1 MLQNKPNGSDTAIMS
16 LLPVNASSLLDDN
29 LTDSEYTPYED
40 RLETYLVPV
49 LFAIIFVVGV
59 LGNGT
64 LVIVYVRH
72 RGMRNAPNT
81 YIFSLALADLLV
93 ILICVPFVSVIYTL
107 ESWPWGELIC
117 RISEAAKDV
126 SIGVSV
132 FTLTA
137 LSAERYC
144 AIVNPFRKL
153 QLRKLP
159 LVCATVIWAAALLF
173 AVPAAL
179 FSSTPTVLLQDN
191 ITIYY
196 CTPYPKGWKN
206 YTNASHGDGD
216 LGAALVCAV
225 PAALFSSTPAVLL
238 QDNITIYY
246 CTPYPKGWKNYTKWM
261 TLSKAVI
268 YYALPLLVISI
279 FYSLMAR
286 RLLASTKEMPG
297 ALHAGQGEAQAKAR
311 KSVACMVLIFV
322 IVFFVCFLPYHT
334 FEVWFYFS
342 PTAENDYNDWTH
354 AWRIIAFCLSFLNSC
369 VNPVALYCVSGV
381 FRQLFNRY
389 LCCRRGA
396 LHPTCSSRMSRT
408 AVCETSFR
416 STHRHRCNRN
426 PTESVVISNYDYG
439 STKKKSNIISR
450 NSTDGVSGV
459 TIMTIRDTSEFI
471 NGDADEKCV
480 NR

>member
-1 MLQNKPNGSDTAIMS
+1 MFTAQPNTSVLIYS
-16 LLPVNASSLLDDN
+16 PDDN
-29 LTDSEYTPYED
+29 QTESEYTPYEE
-40 RLETYLVPV
+40 RLETYIVPV
-49 LFAIIFVVGV
+49 LFAIIFIVGV

-93 ILICVPFVSVIYTL
+93 ILICVPFVSIIYTL

-117 RISEAAKDV
+117 RISEAGKDV

-144 AIVNPFRKL
+144 AIVNPFRRL

-159 LVCATVIWAAALLF
+159 LVCATFIWAAALIF
-173 AVPAAL
+173 AAPAAL
-179 FSSTPTVLLQDN
+179 FSNTVTVQIRPN
-191 ITIYY
+191 VTIVY
-196 CTPYPKGWKN
+196 CTPFPLGWDSYP
-206 YTNASHGDGD
+206 
-216 LGAALVCAV
+216 
-225 PAALFSSTPAVLL
+225 
-238 QDNITIYY
+238 
-246 CTPYPKGWKNYTKWM
+246 KWM
-261 TLSKAVI
+261 TLAKALV
-268 YYALPLLVISI
+268 YYGLPLLVIAF

-286 RLLASTKEMPG
+286 RLLASTREMPG
-297 ALHAGQGEAQAKAR
+297 ALHGGQGEAQAQAR
-311 KSVACMVLIFV
+311 KSVACMVLVFV
-322 IVFFVCFLPYHT
+322 IVFFICFLPYHA
-334 FEVWFYFS
+334 FEVWFHLS
-342 PTAENDYNDWTH
+342 ATAQADYNDWMH
-354 AWRIIAFCLSFLNSC
+354 AFRIMGFCLSFLNSC

-381 FRQLFNRY
+381 FRSHFNRY
-389 LCCRRGA
+389 LCCRRGT
-396 LHPTCSSRMSRT
+396 LHPTCSSRLSRT

-439 STKKKSNIISR
+439 STKKKSNIITR
-450 NSTDGVSGV
+450 NSADGV
-459 TIMTIRDTSEFI
+459 TIMTIRDSNDFLT
-471 NGDADEKCV
+471 GDLDEKCI

>member
-1 MLQNKPNGSDTAIMS
+1 MS

-153 QLRKLP
+153 QVHLRKLP

-206 YTNASHGDGD
+206 YTK
-216 LGAALVCAV
+216 LTV
-225 PAALFSSTPAVLL
+225 
-238 QDNITIYY
+238 
-246 CTPYPKGWKNYTKWM
+246 
-261 TLSKAVI
+261 
-268 YYALPLLVISI
+268 
-279 FYSLMAR
+279 
-286 RLLASTKEMPG
+286 
-297 ALHAGQGEAQAKAR
+297 
-311 KSVACMVLIFV
+311 
-322 IVFFVCFLPYHT
+322 VFFVCFLPYHT

>member
-1 MLQNKPNGSDTAIMS
+1 MYTQDN
-16 LLPVNASSLLDDN
+16 SSLLLSENSTDN
-29 LTDSEYTPYED
+29 EYTPYED

-49 LFAIIFVVGV
+49 LFAIIFIVGV

-93 ILICVPFVSVIYTL
+93 ILICVPFVSIIYTL

-159 LVCATVIWAAALLF
+159 LVCATFIWGAALIF
-173 AVPAAL
+173 ATPAAV
-179 FSSTPTVLLQDN
+179 FSNTVTAQLHDN
-191 ITIYY
+191 ITIVY
-196 CTPYPKGWKN
+196 CTPYPPGWEHYPKYDN
-206 YTNASHGDGD
+206 QLYEYV
-216 LGAALVCAV
+216 LWMALAK
-225 PAALFSSTPAVLL
+225 A
-238 QDNITIYY
+238 IIYY
-246 CTPYPKGWKNYTKWM
+246 G
-261 TLSKAVI
+261 
-268 YYALPLLVISI
+268 LPLLVIAF
-279 FYSLMAR
+279 FYTLMAQ
-286 RLLASTKEMPG
+286 RLLASTREMPG
-297 ALHAGQGEAQAKAR
+297 AFHGGQGEAQAKAR

-322 IVFFVCFLPYHT
+322 IVFFICFLPYHA
-334 FEVWFYFS
+334 FEMWYHLS
-342 PTAENDYNDWTH
+342 PTAQTDYNDWTH
-354 AWRIIAFCLSFLNSC
+354 ALRIMGFCLSFLNSC

-381 FRQLFNRY
+381 FRQHFNRY
-389 LCCRRGA
+389 LCCRRGT
-396 LHPTCSSRMSRT
+396 LHPTCSSRLSRT
-408 AVCETSFR
+408 AICETSFR

-439 STKKKSNIISR
+439 STKKKGNIISR
-450 NSTDGVSGV
+450 NSADGV
-459 TIMTIRDTSEFI
+459 TIMTIRDTNDFLT
-471 NGDADEKCV
+471 GDVDEKCI

>member
-1 MLQNKPNGSDTAIMS
+1 MISLPNATVSYDENS
-16 LLPVNASSLLDDN
+16 
-29 LTDSEYTPYED
+29 TDSPYTPYEE
-40 RLETYLVPV
+40 RIETYLVPV
-49 LFAIIFVVGV
+49 IFTIIFIVGV

-64 LVIVYVRH
+64 LVIVYIRH

-117 RISEAAKDV
+117 RISESAKDV

-159 LVCATVIWAAALLF
+159 LVCATFIWAAALVC
-173 AVPAAL
+173 AAPAAL
-179 FSSTPTVLLQDN
+179 FSSTVTMKLAHNVTLV
-191 ITIYY
+191 Y
-196 CTPYPKGWKN
+196 CTPYPLQWK
-206 YTNASHGDGD
+206 
-216 LGAALVCAV
+216 
-225 PAALFSSTPAVLL
+225 
-238 QDNITIYY
+238 IY
-246 CTPYPKGWKNYTKWM
+246 PKWM
-261 TLSKAVI
+261 TLLKAAV
-268 YYALPLLVISI
+268 YYGLPLLVIAF

-286 RLLASTKEMPG
+286 RLLESTREMPG
-297 ALHAGQGEAQAKAR
+297 ALHGGQGEAQAKAR
-311 KSVACMVLIFV
+311 KSVACMVLVFV
-322 IVFFVCFLPYHT
+322 IVFFICFLPYHA
-334 FEVWFYFS
+334 FELWFHFW
-342 PTAENDYNDWTH
+342 PTAKQDYNDWTH
-354 AWRIIAFCLSFLNSC
+354 ALRIVGFCLSFLNSC

-381 FRQLFNRY
+381 FRQHFNRY
-389 LCCRRGA
+389 LCCRRSA
-396 LHPTCSSRMSRT
+396 LHPTCSSRLSRT
-408 AVCETSFR
+408 AICETSFR

-439 STKKKSNIISR
+439 STKKKSNIITR
-450 NSTDGVSGV
+450 NSGDGVI
-459 TIMTIRDTSEFI
+459 IMTVRDTNDFLT
-471 NGDADEKCV
+471 GDLDEKFV

>member
-1 MLQNKPNGSDTAIMS
+1 MYTPSATNITFLES
-16 LLPVNASSLLDDN
+16 N
-29 LTDSEYTPYED
+29 LTDSEYTPYKD
-40 RLETYLVPV
+40 RVETYLVPV
-49 LFAIIFVVGV
+49 IFAIIFIVGV

-93 ILICVPFVSVIYTL
+93 ILICVPFVSTIYTL
-107 ESWPWGELIC
+107 ESWPWGEVIC
-117 RISEAAKDV
+117 RLSETGKDI

-159 LVCATVIWAAALLF
+159 LVCATFIWGAALIF
-173 AVPAAL
+173 AAPAAM
-179 FSSTPTVLLQDN
+179 FSNT
-191 ITIYY
+191 ITAQIHNNVTILY
-196 CTPYPKGWKN
+196 CSPYPLEWKN
-206 YTNASHGDGD
+206 Y
-216 LGAALVCAV
+216 
-225 PAALFSSTPAVLL
+225 P
-238 QDNITIYY
+238 
-246 CTPYPKGWKNYTKWM
+246 KWM
-261 TLSKAVI
+261 TLAKAII
-268 YYALPLLVISI
+268 YYALPLLVISF

-286 RLLASTKEMPG
+286 RLLASTREMPG

-322 IVFFVCFLPYHT
+322 IVFFICFLPYHAL
-334 FEVWFYFS
+334 EMWFYLS
-342 PTAENDYNDWTH
+342 PTAQTDYNDWIH
-354 AWRIIAFCLSFLNSC
+354 ALRIMGFCLSFLNSC

-381 FRQLFNRY
+381 FRQHFNRY
-389 LCCRRGA
+389 LCCQRTA
-396 LHPTCSSRMSRT
+396 LHPTCSSRLSRT

-416 STHRHRCNRN
+416 STQRLRCNRN

-439 STKKKSNIISR
+439 SKKKNNVIISR
-450 NSTDGVSGV
+450 NSGDGV
-459 TIMTIRDTSEFI
+459 TIMTVRDSNVFLT
-471 NGDADEKCV
+471 DVDEKCIT
-480 NR
+480 R

>member
-1 MLQNKPNGSDTAIMS
+1 MKWIKIMFSSSPNGTVPS
-16 LLPVNASSLLDDN
+16 LEANSTDN
-29 LTDSEYTPYED
+29 EYTPYGD
-40 RLETYLVPV
+40 RIETYLVPV
-49 LFAIIFVVGV
+49 IFAIIFVVGV

-159 LVCATVIWAAALLF
+159 LVCATFIWAAALLF
-173 AVPAAL
+173 ATPAAVI
-179 FSSTPTVLLQDN
+179 SSTVTVN
-191 ITIYY
+191 IHGNVTIVY
-196 CTPYPKGWKN
+196 CTPYPPDWPN
-206 YTNASHGDGD
+206 YH
-216 LGAALVCAV
+216 
-225 PAALFSSTPAVLL
+225 
-238 QDNITIYY
+238 
-246 CTPYPKGWKNYTKWM
+246 KWM
-261 TLSKAVI
+261 TLTKAVV
-268 YYALPLLVISI
+268 YYGLPLLVISF
-279 FYSLMAR
+279 FYSLMAQ
-286 RLLASTKEMPG
+286 RLLASTREMPG
-297 ALHAGQGEAQAKAR
+297 ALHGGQGEAQAKAR

-322 IVFFVCFLPYHT
+322 IELYWFLSPTFHNRISSQPLYVPLLGTGLLSEQEAWAIVPTRAQCELGTSHAPLNCFAVFFVCFLPYHA
-334 FEVWFYFS
+334 FELWFHLS
-342 PTAENDYNDWTH
+342 PTAQSDFNDWTN
-354 AWRIIAFCLSFLNSC
+354 ALRIMGFCLSFLNSC

-381 FRQLFNRY
+381 FRQHFNRY
-389 LCCRRGA
+389 LCCRRGS
-396 LHPTCSSRMSRT
+396 LHPTCSSRLSRT

-426 PTESVVISNYDYG
+426 PSESVVISNYDYG
-439 STKKKSNIISR
+439 STKKKSNIMSR
-450 NSTDGVSGV
+450 NNSDGV
-459 TIMTIRDTSEFI
+459 TIMSIRDTSDFLT
-471 NGDADEKCV
+471 GDAADKCI

>member
-1 MLQNKPNGSDTAIMS
+1 MLKEVPTMYS
-16 LLPVNASSLLDDN
+16 LTNSTTLDEN
-29 LTDSEYTPYED
+29 STDSEYTPYVE

-49 LFAIIFVVGV
+49 LFAIIFIVGV

-159 LVCATVIWAAALLF
+159 LVCATFIWAAALIF
-173 AVPAAL
+173 ATPAAV
-179 FSSTPTVLLQDN
+179 FSNIVTAHLDNN
-191 ITIYY
+191 ITIVY
-196 CTPYPKGWKN
+196 CTPYPPEWEN
-206 YTNASHGDGD
+206 Y
-216 LGAALVCAV
+216 
-225 PAALFSSTPAVLL
+225 P
-238 QDNITIYY
+238 
-246 CTPYPKGWKNYTKWM
+246 KWM
-261 TLSKAVI
+261 TLAKAII
-268 YYALPLLVISI
+268 YYGLPLVVIAL
-279 FYSLMAR
+279 FYSLMAQ

-297 ALHAGQGEAQAKAR
+297 ALHGGQGEAQAKAR

-322 IVFFVCFLPYHT
+322 IVFFVCFLPYHA
-334 FEVWFYFS
+334 FEMWFHLA
-342 PTAENDYNDWTH
+342 PTAQADYNDWTH
-354 AWRIIAFCLSFLNSC
+354 GLRIVGFCLSFLNSC

-381 FRQLFNRY
+381 FRQHFNRY
-389 LCCRRGA
+389 LCCRRGT
-396 LHPTCSSRMSRT
+396 LHPTCSSRLSRT
-408 AVCETSFR
+408 AICETSFR
-416 STHRHRCNRN
+416 STHRHRCNSNLLKKNELLSAYNRPTAGHRPSFINRRGYGAYSTTRLHCELVETLFLN

-450 NSTDGVSGV
+450 NSTDGV
-459 TIMTIRDTSEFI
+459 TIMTIRDT
-471 NGDADEKCV
+471 NDYLTGDGEEKCI

>member
-1 MLQNKPNGSDTAIMS
+1 MS

-179 FSSTPTVLLQDN
+179 FSSTPT
-191 ITIYY
+191 
-196 CTPYPKGWKN
+196 
-206 YTNASHGDGD
+206 
-216 LGAALVCAV
+216 
-225 PAALFSSTPAVLL
+225 VLL